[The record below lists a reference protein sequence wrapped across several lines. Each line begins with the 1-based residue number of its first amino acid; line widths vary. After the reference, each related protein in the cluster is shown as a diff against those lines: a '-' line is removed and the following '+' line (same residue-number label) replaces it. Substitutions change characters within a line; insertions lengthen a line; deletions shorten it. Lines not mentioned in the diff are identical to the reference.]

1 MFTRRVYGRTAL
13 TGNLYADFRCRS
25 ARFTWGEERGSI
37 VAPMDIVYVGLI
49 LVLFALVGLMAV
61 GVDRL

>member
-1 MFTRRVYGRTAL
+1 MVV
-13 TGNLYADFRCRS
+13 LYAGPRRALDTRH
-25 ARFTWGEERGSI
+25 
-37 VAPMDIVYVGLI
+37 MDIVYVGLI

>member
-1 MFTRRVYGRTAL
+1 LALSLYVGLRQPPDTR
-13 TGNLYADFRCRS
+13 
-25 ARFTWGEERGSI
+25 
-37 VAPMDIVYVGLI
+37 PMDIVYAGLI

>member
-1 MFTRRVYGRTAL
+1 MFSLRAFTPSLEPRVILAG
-13 TGNLYADFRCRS
+13 
-25 ARFTWGEERGSI
+25 
-37 VAPMDIVYVGLI
+37 MDIVYVGLI

>member
-1 MFTRRVYGRTAL
+1 VALYVEPRRAPDTRR
-13 TGNLYADFRCRS
+13 
-25 ARFTWGEERGSI
+25 
-37 VAPMDIVYVGLI
+37 MDIVYVGLI

>member
-1 MFTRRVYGRTAL
+1 
-13 TGNLYADFRCRS
+13 
-25 ARFTWGEERGSI
+25 
-37 VAPMDIVYVGLI
+37 MDIVYVGLI

>member
-1 MFTRRVYGRTAL
+1 LALSLYVGLRQPPDTRA
-13 TGNLYADFRCRS
+13 
-25 ARFTWGEERGSI
+25 
-37 VAPMDIVYVGLI
+37 MDIVYVGLI

>member
-1 MFTRRVYGRTAL
+1 VRRR
-13 TGNLYADFRCRS
+13 
-25 ARFTWGEERGSI
+25 ARLDSRR
-37 VAPMDIVYVGLI
+37 MDIVYVGLI